1 MTEILLI
8 RHGETDWNVEKRLQ
22 GHVDIVL
29 NAEGKRQA
37 TALGRVLL
45 QRAAQTAQAI
55 AAPRGMAVHIEPAL
69 RERCYG
75 ALEGLRYSDINE
87 RYPDAY
93 AAWCARDI
101 DARYPMGRNNAETLR
116 EFSQRAIGVIKR
128 LATVHDNKKIAVV
141 THGGV
146 LECVYRAA
154 SGVGLLPRRDF
165 PIFNASINR
174 IMWNATAMQIS
185 RWGDVAHLTHIA
197 LDEVDK

>member
-22 GHVDIVL
+22 GHIDIAL

-37 TALGRVLL
+37 TALGRVLLDEPLDAIIASDL

-69 RERCYG
+69 RERSYG

-87 RYPDAY
+87 RYPDAF

-101 DARYPMGRNNAETLR
+101 DARFPMGRNNAETLR
-116 EFSQRAIGVIKR
+116 EFSQRAIGVIER
-128 LATVHDNKKIAVV
+128 LATIHNNKKIAVV

-146 LECVYRAA
+146 LE
-154 SGVGLLPRRDF
+154 
-165 PIFNASINR
+165 
-174 IMWNATAMQIS
+174 
-185 RWGDVAHLTHIA
+185 
-197 LDEVDK
+197 